1 MNPPSWSLIHR
12 AAPCRTAVWW
22 IRRVQRGDA
31 PLMQRFIDALGAAS
45 RRRRFH
51 GVVKAS
57 GALTAALVEGDA
69 VWAAFHGD
77 ALIGEARFV
86 RERAACARAELAIA
100 VADGWQGRGVAAA
113 LLDTLLAEACRAG
126 VRTLHADVMC
136 DNLPMQRFLLRHGF
150 VPRLHW
156 DGGADSE
163 VFERELAAPAPW
175 QRAVAWLRALGAA
188 VPRRVASAA
197 F

>member
-1 MNPPSWSLIHR
+1 MNRLSWPFIRR
-12 AAPCRTAVWW
+12 AAPCRPAAWR

-31 PLMQRFIDALGAAS
+31 PLMQRFVDALGAAS
-45 RRRRFH
+45 RRWRFH

-57 GALTAALVEGDA
+57 AALTAALVEGDA
-69 VWAAFHGD
+69 VWAAFHGGT
-77 ALIGEARFV
+77 LIGEARYV
-86 RERAACARAELAIA
+86 RERAAGACAELAIA

-126 VRTLHADVMC
+126 VRTLHADVMS

-150 VPRLHW
+150 APRLQW
-156 DGGADSE
+156 DGGADSD
-163 VFERELAAPAPW
+163 VFERRLAAPPPW
-175 QRAVAWLRALGAA
+175 QRAAAWLRALRAA
-188 VPRRVASAA
+188 GPRRLASAA